1 MNISIKKIGALVLF
15 MFSIFILSG
24 CNNNRQYIAR
34 FIDWDDSL
42 IEEISVSSSVFEDI
56 QDLPNDPIR
65 EGYSFNKWTSS
76 YNSNTRV
83 ITAKATYTINTYTIT
98 WKNWDGTTL
107 KTDTNVAYGTTPSY
121 DKTTPV
127 KTADAQY
134 SYTFSGWSPSISN
147 VTGDKT
153 YTAQFTTTVKSYT
166 ITWKNWDGT
175 TLKTDTNV
183 AYGTTPSYDKTT
195 PVKTADAQYSYT
207 FSGWSPSISNVT
219 GDKTYTALF
228 TTHSRYTRIDID
240 QSQLVMNVGDKY
252 VITYTAYPLGAG
264 SVTLNSTDSS
274 MISISDDFEVTALK
288 PGQTTIYIES
298 DNGLRSECN
307 VYVFDIEIDMATTL
321 TDWNYITFGFEGSYS
336 KRATVTIN
344 NAEFYMKKY
353 LTDPLYVKI
362 HYSITATMTYAQY
375 GMDCDMIYHFKLYDP
390 DGLVVETGTIYSE
403 TISVGE
409 TTNTQ
414 GSRTIKN
421 PVPGIYKIVFYE
433 DNN

>member
-83 ITAKATYTINTYTIT
+83 ITAKATYTINT
-98 WKNWDGTTL
+98 
-107 KTDTNVAYGTTPSY
+107 
-121 DKTTPV
+121 
-127 KTADAQY
+127 
-134 SYTFSGWSPSISN
+134 
-147 VTGDKT
+147 
-153 YTAQFTTTVKSYT
+153 YT